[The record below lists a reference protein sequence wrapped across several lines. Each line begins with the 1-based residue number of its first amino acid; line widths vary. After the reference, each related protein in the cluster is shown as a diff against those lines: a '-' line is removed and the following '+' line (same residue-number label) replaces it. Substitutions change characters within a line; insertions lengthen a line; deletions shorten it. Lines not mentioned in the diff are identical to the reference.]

1 MNNSLIVVC
10 GVVLLVSCA
19 WVKVSEKGETV
30 RLVQSRQAVESCK
43 LIGRINGKVVDRVVF
58 ERDEEKV
65 ATELV
70 NLARNEAGMLGGN
83 TILSISDI
91 VDGRQT
97 FAVYQC
103 FQPEY
108 RDSVY

>member
-1 MNNSLIVVC
+1 MNKNLIVVF

-19 WVKVSEKGETV
+19 WVKVSEKGEMV

-43 LIGRINGKVVDRVVF
+43 LIGRINGKVVNRVVF

-65 ATELV
+65 AIELA

-83 TILSISDI
+83 TILSVSDI
-91 VDGRQT
+91 VDGRQA

-103 FQPEY
+103 YQSEHP
-108 RDSVY
+108 DSVY